1 MNAIPRFPFQT
12 LRWPFISDYITL
24 ALFLL
29 SRKKEFA
36 TLLSVIEKTYILIW
50 FFYLLKCGEM
60 MRVITF
66 LVTGQGELVSL
77 LTSH

>member
-12 LRWPFISDYITL
+12 LRWPFISDYLTL

-36 TLLSVIEKTYILIW
+36 TLLSVIEIIKAARKFW
-50 FFYLLKCGEM
+50 E
-60 MRVITF
+60 
-66 LVTGQGELVSL
+66 
-77 LTSH
+77 